1 MDANKTKTGDNILHV
16 QMFGSF
22 SLTWNG
28 KSITG
33 GSKSSETQFTYLM
46 QFLLHNHTQGAS
58 RDRLEQVLFEDRD
71 VTDRHHAM
79 RNVIYNAK
87 KKLKAAGLPNV
98 NYIEQRKGIYYWTQE
113 IPVEE
118 DAAEMDRFSKEAQEE
133 ANSERKLKLYLDA
146 CHTYTGEFLG
156 TQAGVLWVAQEA
168 RRYRGLFCSCV
179 ESAAQLLRE
188 SQDFFQ
194 MEELGLHAAK
204 VNPLADW
211 ETVTMEALV
220 SQGRFEDAR
229 KFYDDTVE
237 LYFQEQGLRPSGR
250 LMELLDRLGAQIGHH
265 YAVLDDIQAKL
276 SENGDKGSGG
286 YLCSY
291 PVFQGIYRMVE
302 RMMERG
308 GQSVYLMLCTVVDS
322 KGNPMKEGAMLDEL
336 SERLEDAICSSVRH
350 SDAINKYGKGQ
361 YLVLLI
367 NTTRENC
374 RVLQKRINY
383 HFLVGRQRT
392 GIQYYVN
399 SVVCTPDKGKMIVEK
414 GK

>member
-1 MDANKTKTGDNILHV
+1 MGTHTGDNILHV
-16 QMFGSF
+16 QMFGRF

-28 KSITG
+28 RAITG

-46 QFLLHNHTQGAS
+46 QFLLHNRAKGVT

-71 VTDRHHAM
+71 VTDLHHAT

-87 KKLKAAGLPNV
+87 KKLKASGLPNV
-98 NYIEQRKGIYYWTQE
+98 NYIEQRKGVYYWTGE
-113 IPVEE
+113 IPVVE
-118 DAAEMDRFSKEAQEE
+118 DAAEMDRLSREAKEETDSQ
-133 ANSERKLKLYLDA
+133 RKLKLYLDA
-146 CHTYTGEFLG
+146 CHIYTGEFLG
-156 TQAGVLWVAQEA
+156 AHAGELWVAQEA

-179 ESAAQLLRE
+179 EEAARLLRE

-220 SQGRFEDAR
+220 SLGRYDDAR

-237 LYFQEQGLRPSGR
+237 LYFQEQGLHPSGR
-250 LMELLDRLGAQIGHH
+250 LMELLDRLGTQIGHH

-276 SENGDKGSGG
+276 SENGGEVAGG

-322 KGNPMKEGAMLDEL
+322 KGNPMKEGPMLEEL
-336 SERLEDAICSSVRH
+336 SERLEEAICSSVRH

-361 YLVLLI
+361 YLVLLL

-383 HFLVGRQRT
+383 RFIVGRQRT

-399 SVVCTPDKGKMIVEK
+399 SVVCTPDRGKRIVDKGK
-414 GK
+414 

>member
-1 MDANKTKTGDNILHV
+1 MDANANNTGDNILHV
-16 QMFGSF
+16 QMFGRF
-22 SLTWNG
+22 SLIWNG

-46 QFLLHNHTQGAS
+46 QLLLHNCAQGVS

-71 VTDRHHAM
+71 VTDLHHAT

-87 KKLKAAGLPNV
+87 KKLKAAGLPAV
-98 NYIEQRKGIYYWTQE
+98 NYIEQRKGVYHWTQE

-118 DAAEMDRFSKEAQEE
+118 DAAEMDRLSQEAEE
-133 ANSERKLKLYLDA
+133 ETDDECKLKLYLDA
-146 CHTYTGEFLG
+146 CHMYTGEFLG
-156 TQAGVLWVAQEA
+156 AQAGVLWVAQEA

-179 ESAAQLLRE
+179 ENAARILRE
-188 SQDFFQ
+188 NQDFFE
-194 MEELGLHAAK
+194 MEELGLYAAK

-229 KFYDDTVE
+229 RFYDDTVE

-276 SENGDKGSGG
+276 SENGSKGSGG

-336 SERLEDAICSSVRH
+336 SERLEEAIRSSVRH

-383 HFLVGRQRT
+383 HFIVGRQRT

>member
-1 MDANKTKTGDNILHV
+1 MEASVEDNILHV
-16 QMFGSF
+16 QMFGRF
-22 SLTWNG
+22 SLRWNG

-46 QFLLHNHTQGAS
+46 QFLLHNRKEGVS

-71 VTDRHHAM
+71 VTDLHHAT

-87 KKLKAAGLPNV
+87 KKLKASGLPNV
-98 NYIEQRKGIYYWTQE
+98 NYIEQRKGVYYWTQE

-118 DAAEMDRFSKEAQEE
+118 DAAAMDRISQQAEE
-133 ANSERKLKLYLDA
+133 ETDSECKLKLYLDA

-156 TQAGVLWVAQEA
+156 AQAGILWVAQEA

-179 ESAAQLLRE
+179 ENAAQLLRE
-188 SQDFFQ
+188 NQDFFQ
-194 MEELGLHAAK
+194 MEELGLYAAK

-220 SQGRFEDAR
+220 SLGRFEDAR

-237 LYFQEQGLRPSGR
+237 LYFQEQGLHPSAR

-276 SENGDKGSGG
+276 SENREKGGG

-322 KGNPMKEGAMLDEL
+322 KGNPMKECAMLDEL
-336 SERLEDAICSSVRH
+336 SERLEEAICSSVRH

-361 YLVLLI
+361 YLILLL

-383 HFLVGRQRT
+383 HFIVGRQRT

-399 SVVCTPDKGKMIVEK
+399 SVVCTPDKGKLIVDK

>member
-1 MDANKTKTGDNILHV
+1 METHTGDNILHV
-16 QMFGSF
+16 QMFGRF
-22 SLTWNG
+22 SLIWNG
-28 KSITG
+28 KAITG

-46 QFLLHNHTQGAS
+46 QFLLHNRTKGVS
-58 RDRLEQVLFEDRD
+58 RDRLEEILFEDRD
-71 VTDRHHAM
+71 VTDLHHAT

-87 KKLKAAGLPNV
+87 KKLKASGLPNV
-98 NYIEQRKGIYYWTQE
+98 NYIEQRKGIYYWTGE
-113 IPVEE
+113 IPVVE
-118 DAAEMDRFSKEAQEE
+118 DAAEMDRLSREAKEETDSQ
-133 ANSERKLKLYLDA
+133 RKLKLYLDA
-146 CHTYTGEFLG
+146 CHIYTGEFLG
-156 TQAGVLWVAQEA
+156 AHAGELWVAQEA

-179 ESAAQLLRE
+179 EEAARLLRE

-220 SQGRFEDAR
+220 SLGRYDDAR

-237 LYFQEQGLRPSGR
+237 LYFQEQGLHPSGR
-250 LMELLDRLGAQIGHH
+250 LMELLDRLGTQIGHH
-265 YAVLDDIQAKL
+265 YAVLDDIQVKL
-276 SENGDKGSGG
+276 SETGGEVTGG
-286 YLCSY
+286 YLCPY

-322 KGNPMKEGAMLDEL
+322 KGNPMKEGPMLDEL
-336 SERLEDAICSSVRH
+336 SERLQEAICSSVRH

-361 YLVLLI
+361 YLVLLL

-383 HFLVGRQRT
+383 RFIVGRQRT

-399 SVVCTPDKGKMIVEK
+399 SVVCTPDRGKRIVDKGK
-414 GK
+414 